1 MYKDKIIALGC
12 GVIALMLVL
21 MTGKSCT
28 NTDKKPAKS
37 TSATAAPTESF
48 EVITPDLGFIE
59 NEIYNEPKVQY
70 DEFGRPIR
78 ATEPPPTEVP
88 AEVFGGEIS
97 GENGENIEV
106 PTDED
111 GNIIET
117 TENIETTEET
127 EASDENVPT
136 EAITQKFTVPPGFGG
151 NDHKKYD
158 DDGNEQAT
166 VPPDFYIEIG

>member
-12 GVIALMLVL
+12 GIIVLMLVL

-28 NTDKKPAKS
+28 NTNKKPAKS
-37 TSATAAPTESF
+37 APTTAAPTESY
-48 EVITPDLGFIE
+48 EVITPDLSFI
-59 NEIYNEPKVQY
+59 NDEIYNEPKVQY
-70 DEFGRPIR
+70 DEYGRPVR
-78 ATEPPPTEVP
+78 VTEPPPTEVP
-88 AEVFGGEIS
+88 AEVIGGES
-97 GENGENIEV
+97 YDENGENVEA

-111 GNIIET
+111 GNIVESDVMDT
-117 TENIETTEET
+117 TEQIPTEDVPTEET
-127 EASDENVPT
+127 
-136 EAITQKFTVPPGFGG
+136 TQKFTVPPGFGG